1 MSFKLLALRP
11 LDRCN
16 EKFLK
21 NLEENRI
28 YQFYNDYK
36 FLDEN
41 DEVIKGFGEGNYKEV
56 KKIEYKETVP
66 ADLYDQGSLKINVS
80 AIVGKNGSGKSALTE
95 LLFASIYNYSK
106 KNIPEFSKVEEYLDV
121 ACEIFFCEHHTYEKD
136 GKIIKIDYYY
146 ALKINKDKI
155 EVHFFSQKMNNVNE
169 FLFYNIVSNYS
180 LYGLNSKILGPWID
194 HLFHKNDGYQTP
206 LVLNPMRT
214 EGIIDINREYELAED
229 RLISNLLE
237 SELINK
243 NATEILK
250 NKRVKRIIL
259 KPKLKEIELTK
270 EERNNKTKYLKQ
282 YLKLIF
288 NSLKNSHIEEDIT
301 DEKINE
307 IIFSKEKIV
316 NYCTDYILFK
326 LRKISTIYSKSETI
340 FKEINYEDN
349 SLVDSFLKNLELS
362 DHGSHITFKLRKI
375 INYLKYD
382 IYEKKEKLTFEGI
395 EIKEL
400 ATRIDDVRRKML
412 LDYKTEMEKKNVN
425 LFTYPFW
432 LVSNIAFVPPSIYKI
447 DFEFDTGG
455 NFSSLSSGETQKIFS
470 INTILYHLI
479 NLNSKHNSNLYTNS
493 EGKSVDIKYEFINI
507 IFDEIELYFH
517 PEMQKDFLNDLLY
530 KINSTYLSGLKAINI
545 LFITHSPFIL
555 SDIPKQNVL
564 FLEVKEGKSQ
574 PSEYKGDNTFGE
586 NIHEMF
592 AGGFFMESTKGAFV
606 ESKIKKL
613 LEDLKKI
620 TKDEF
625 IEEGKKKNIL
635 EEIKK
640 HQKLINLMGES
651 YIETILQNH
660 LDDAVAKIEG
670 KTLLDVEKDRLEKRL
685 KEIDKL
691 NSNA

>member
-11 LDRCN
+11 LDGCN

-28 YQFYNDYK
+28 YQFYQDYT
-36 FLDEN
+36 FHDEN
-41 DEVIKGFGEGNYKEV
+41 GIIKDFGKDNYKEV
-56 KKIEYKETVP
+56 KKIEYEETVP
-66 ADLYDQGSLKINVS
+66 ADLYDQKIKINVS

-95 LLFASIYNYSK
+95 LLFSCIYNYSK
-106 KNIPEFSKVEEYLDV
+106 KNIPEFSKVDKYLDV
-121 ACEIFFCEHHTYEKD
+121 ACEIFFCEYYSYK
-136 GKIIKIDYYY
+136 KIYYY
-146 ALKINKDKI
+146 ALKINKEEI
-155 EVHFFSQKMNNVNE
+155 EVQSFSPEIIDVNE
-169 FLFYNIVSNYS
+169 YLFYNIVSNYS
-180 LYGLNSKILGPWID
+180 LYGLNSKIVGPWID

-214 EGIIDINREYELAED
+214 KGGININREYKLAKD
-229 RLISNLLE
+229 RLISNVLE

-250 NKRVKRIIL
+250 NKRVKRIVL
-259 KPKLKEIELTK
+259 SVKQKEIELTE
-270 EERNNKTKYLKQ
+270 EERKNKTKYLKQ

-288 NSLKNSHIEEDIT
+288 DSFKNSHVEENIT

-307 IIFSKEKIV
+307 IIFSKEKVV

-340 FKEINYEDN
+340 FTEINYEDDF
-349 SLVDSFLKNLELS
+349 SVRSFLKNIELR
-362 DHGSHITFKLRKI
+362 DHGSHITFKLRKV

-382 IYEKKEKLTFEGI
+382 IYEKKEKLTFEGFG
-395 EIKEL
+395 IKEL
-400 ATRIDDVRRKML
+400 ATRIDDVRRKMI
-412 LDYKTEMEKKNVN
+412 LDYKTAIEKKNVN

-432 LVSNIAFVPPSIYKI
+432 LISNIAFVPPSIYKI

-455 NFSSLSSGETQKIFS
+455 YFSRLSSGETQKIFS

-493 EGKSVDIKYEFINI
+493 EGKSIDIKYKFINI
-507 IFDEIELYFH
+507 IFDEIELCFH
-517 PEMQKDFLNDLLY
+517 PEMQKEFLNDLLY
-530 KINSTYLSGLKAINI
+530 KINSTYLLELKAINI

-564 FLEVKEGKSQ
+564 FLDVKEGKSQ

-606 ESKIKKL
+606 ESKIKEFL
-613 LEDLKKI
+613 DELKKI
-620 TKDEF
+620 TKTEF
-625 IEEGKKKNIL
+625 SNRKE
-635 EEIKK
+635 
-640 HQKLINLMGES
+640 HFQKLINLMGES
-651 YIETILQNH
+651 YIKTILQNH
-660 LDDAVAKIEG
+660 FDDAIAKFEGKSLLKIE
-670 KTLLDVEKDRLEKRL
+670 EERLEKRL
-685 KEIDKL
+685 KEIRGIK
-691 NSNA
+691 

>member
-1 MSFKLLALRP
+1 MSFKLLAIRP
-11 LDRCN
+11 LDGCN

-28 YQFYNDYK
+28 YQFYNDYT
-36 FLDEN
+36 FYDEN
-41 DEVIKGFGEGNYKEV
+41 GVIKEFGKDNYKEV

-66 ADLYDQGSLKINVS
+66 ADLYNQGQLKINVS

-106 KNIPEFSKVEEYLDV
+106 KNIPEFSKVDKYLDV
-121 ACEIFFCEHHTYEKD
+121 ACEIFFCEHHSFEED
-136 GKIIKIDYYY
+136 EKIIKKDYYY

-169 FLFYNIVSNYS
+169 YLFYNIVSNYS
-180 LYGLNSKILGPWID
+180 LYGLNSKILDSWID
-194 HLFHKNDGYQTP
+194 QLFHKNDGYQTP

-214 EGIIDINREYELAED
+214 EGIIDINREYELAKD
-229 RLISNLLE
+229 RLISNVLE
-237 SELINK
+237 SQSVNK

-259 KPKLKEIELTK
+259 KPKQKEIELTE
-270 EERNNKTKYLKQ
+270 EERKNKTKYLKQ

-288 NSLKNSHIEEDIT
+288 DSLKNSHVEENIS

-316 NYCTDYILFK
+316 TYCTDYILFK

-349 SLVDSFLKNLELS
+349 SSVDSFLKNLELRE
-362 DHGSHITFKLRKI
+362 HGSDITFKLRKV

-412 LDYKTEMEKKNVN
+412 LDYNTEMGNKNVD

-432 LVSNIAFVPPSIYKI
+432 LVSNIAFVPPSIYEI

-455 NFSSLSSGETQKIFS
+455 EFSSLSSGETQKIFS

-564 FLEVKEGKSQ
+564 FLSDGKPQ
-574 PSEYKGDNTFGE
+574 EFEKKNTFGA
-586 NIHEMF
+586 NIADLLQDSFFFNNDSEHKLLMGDF
-592 AGGFFMESTKGAFV
+592 AKSEINKTIKWLNDMKNEID
-606 ESKIKKL
+606 ESKINVIEKAKHKRIIDLIDEPLIRTKL
-613 LEDLKKI
+613 TEMYYEVFDK
-620 TKDEF
+620 E
-625 IEEGKKKNIL
+625 
-635 EEIKK
+635 
-640 HQKLINLMGES
+640 
-651 YIETILQNH
+651 Y
-660 LDDAVAKIEG
+660 
-670 KTLLDVEKDRLEKRL
+670 LLDKEKEYIKNRAIELGL
-685 KEIDKL
+685 L
-691 NSNA
+691 